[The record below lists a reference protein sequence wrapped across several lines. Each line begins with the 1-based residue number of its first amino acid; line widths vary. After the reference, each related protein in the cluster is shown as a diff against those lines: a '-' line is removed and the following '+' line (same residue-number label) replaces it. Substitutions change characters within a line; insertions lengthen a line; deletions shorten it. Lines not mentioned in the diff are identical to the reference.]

1 MDRTYPGGVNVAAPA
16 PVAPEPRA
24 TDASTE
30 PAPSPTTAIRVAF
43 RMECIVIFPLR
54 RDGQGVH
61 ENPVVVRVSD
71 VELTVGTEGDV
82 LRIEQLRGAA
92 TRHVAGSDD
101 SSLAAIR
108 FVDDHDTVVV
118 TVSDREEARTVRC
131 DAVGKVEPVG
141 ARRDRRHDIAV
152 AHRELYDALVHAVG
166 DEQVAGHRIDADARG
181 CRELTIAGAL
191 GAVDA

>member
-118 TVSDREEARTVRC
+118 TVGDREEPCAVRC
-131 DAVGKVEPVG
+131 DAVRKVEPVG
-141 ARRDRRHDIAV
+141 ERRDSRRDV
-152 AHRELYDALVHAVG
+152 AATHGQLDDALVDAVR
-166 DEQVAGHRIDADARG
+166 DEQVAGPGVDADARG
-181 CRELTIAGAL
+181 GREVT
-191 GAVDA
+191 